1 MLKKIT
7 TLAVFAAAIAVA
19 AANAHANTI
28 AGRVTSFS
36 PSSISVLDKEV
47 VTVGMNG
54 ATAFT
59 KLIIQKPWQADT
71 ALTANALAVGRYVIV
86 HADFGIANWVQVA
99 MDRPV
104 FAERAFTAFEPRA
117 VVPPVFATDAA
128 RHRAEAAALRA
139 GPNAS
144 ESKRPGSPGTAVHC
158 DRMAD
163 RLEKAA
169 GVNPG
174 YAAPG
179 SAATAAPVLQ
189 AGDILSEKALTDLI
203 ANAKTPADHKKIAR
217 HYTAYAAKNDAD
229 AAEHVA
235 EAKAYR
241 KAPTASESKRPAGPD
256 TAVHCDRL
264 ADLSREIAK
273 TARELARYHEGMA
286 K

>member
-36 PSSISVLDKEV
+36 PSSISVFDKEV
-47 VTVGMNG
+47 VTVGLNG
-54 ATAFT
+54 NTTFT
-59 KLIIQKPWQADT
+59 RLIIQKPWQADT
-71 ALTANALAVGRYVIV
+71 ALTASALAVGRYVIV

-99 MDRPV
+99 MDRPA

-117 VVPPVFATDAA
+117 VVPPVFATEAA

-139 GPNAS
+139 APNTS
-144 ESKRPGSPGTAVHC
+144 DSKRPGSPGTAVHC
-158 DRMAD
+158 DRIAD
-163 RLEKAA
+163 RLEKTAV
-169 GVNPG
+169 GVA
-174 YAAPG
+174 YAAPV
-179 SAATAAPVLQ
+179 AAAPVLQ
-189 AGDILSEKALTDLI
+189 ASPGDILNEKELTDLI
-203 ANAKTPADHKKIAR
+203 ANAKTPTDHKKIAR
-217 HYTAYAAKNDAD
+217 HYTAYAARNDAD

-273 TARELARYHEGMA
+273 TARELARYHEGMI